1 MDKLLNTSSQESRN
15 ICGVHSVQKFF
26 SLLLTAFNFYCNLHM
41 LERLRGEGGR
51 EFCLFLFCFGFCCIS
66 LPFSCFTLKKT
77 GSSVKVHE
85 PPWQCRV
92 RTLLFISVEWALMAG
107 NEGLMGCGEKQW
119 WEVQMPEGPCCLCLQ
134 ASTSGL
140 TILNVFCSHGRKGIF
155 RVETYFECLLL
166 VWDYLQT
173 THLEFYRS

>member
-51 EFCLFLFCFGFCCIS
+51 EFCLFLFCFVFCCIS

-77 GSSVKVHE
+77 GSSVKVHGASLAVPCTHVAVYFRWVSFNGWE
-85 PPWQCRV
+85 RGADGV
-92 RTLLFISVEWALMAG
+92 
-107 NEGLMGCGEKQW
+107 W
-119 WEVQMPEGPCCLCLQ
+119 WEAVMRGANAGGALLPLP
-134 ASTSGL
+134 SG
-140 TILNVFCSHGRKGIF
+140 IHIWANHPK
-155 RVETYFECLLL
+155 CLLQS
-166 VWDYLQT
+166 WEKR
-173 THLEFYRS
+173 HF